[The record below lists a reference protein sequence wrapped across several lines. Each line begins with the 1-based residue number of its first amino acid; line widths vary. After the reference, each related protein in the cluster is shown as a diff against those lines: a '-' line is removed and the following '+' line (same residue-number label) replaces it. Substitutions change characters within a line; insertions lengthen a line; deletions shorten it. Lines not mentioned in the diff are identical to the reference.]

1 VGRTGLRAGWS
12 IVMFALLVA
21 GMVLARHVVLDA
33 LGPALSVG
41 PQDLQNTPS
50 LFLIVQEGSLA
61 ILILAATF
69 AMAKVE
75 GRWIWNYGLASPH
88 LVRNFATGAVG
99 GMAIFSA
106 LIGVMTVGH
115 YLEFDG
121 NALVG
126 VNAIGYGLFWAA
138 YFFLVGFFEET
149 FFRGYLLTT
158 LARGIGFWP
167 AAIGSSILFG
177 IAHLPNSGEDLAGIA
192 VVILGGI
199 FLSLCLRLTGS
210 LWLGIGIHT
219 AFGWAE
225 SYVYGT
231 ANSGNALVQGHLLS
245 AHPLGDPR
253 FSGGA
258 VGPEGSYI
266 CAAMFLLLI
275 GLVWAALILKRPP
288 PPSCPA

>member
-126 VNAIGYGLFWAA
+126 VNAIGYGLLGRLLFSRW
-138 YFFLVGFFEET
+138 V
-149 FFRGYLLTT
+149 FRGNLLSW
-158 LARGIGFWP
+158 LPPDHPGARYW
-167 AAIGSSILFG
+167 L
-177 IAHLPNSGEDLAGIA
+177 LAGGDRQFHLVRYRPPA
-192 VVILGGI
+192 KLGRRFSWHRGSHPRRDLPQPVFETDRFALAGHRDPHGVWMGGI
-199 FLSLCLRLTGS
+199 VCLR
-210 LWLGIGIHT
+210 
-219 AFGWAE
+219 
-225 SYVYGT
+225 
-231 ANSGNALVQGHLLS
+231 NCKQ
-245 AHPLGDPR
+245 R
-253 FSGGA
+253 
-258 VGPEGSYI
+258 
-266 CAAMFLLLI
+266 
-275 GLVWAALILKRPP
+275 
-288 PPSCPA
+288 